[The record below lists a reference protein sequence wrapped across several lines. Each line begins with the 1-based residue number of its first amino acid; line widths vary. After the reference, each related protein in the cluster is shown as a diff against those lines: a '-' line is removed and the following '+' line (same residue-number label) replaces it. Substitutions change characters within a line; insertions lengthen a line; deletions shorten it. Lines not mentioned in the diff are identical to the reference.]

1 MTGEKTKLYRSR
13 EDRVFS
19 GVCGGLG
26 KHLNIDPV
34 LLRVIFVLTAEVT
47 APVYFL
53 LWLLVDEEPVQASA

>member
-13 EDRVFS
+13 EDRVFG

-26 KHLNIDPV
+26 KHLNIDPI
-34 LLRVIFVLTAEVT
+34 LLRVIFVVTAEVT

-53 LWLLVDEEPVQASA
+53 LWLFVDEEPVEEMA